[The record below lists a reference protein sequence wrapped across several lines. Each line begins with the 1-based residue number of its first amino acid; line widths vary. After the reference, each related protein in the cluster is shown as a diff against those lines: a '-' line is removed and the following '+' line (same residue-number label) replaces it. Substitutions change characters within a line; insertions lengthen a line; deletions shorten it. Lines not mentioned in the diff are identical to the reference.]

1 MAAAVSS
8 AVQSTVH
15 SSKASKA
22 PSRVMSTSTSLMG
35 SRCDSMSSL
44 VTDTD
49 GPLPGT
55 IEQIQAVTQHQEAVM
70 SLLQPC
76 EIIKLTVQHDP
87 LPPGFMEVT
96 MNKFVGEKLGMVVK
110 ATGNPL
116 DPAEDGVFCV
126 KVNPGSIASY
136 SRIKVSR
143 SYIKCFNIKVFH
155 ESLYL
160 LMSF

>member
-1 MAAAVSS
+1 
-8 AVQSTVH
+8 
-15 SSKASKA
+15 
-22 PSRVMSTSTSLMG
+22 
-35 SRCDSMSSL
+35 
-44 VTDTD
+44 
-49 GPLPGT
+49 
-55 IEQIQAVTQHQEAVM
+55 M

-76 EIIKLTVQHDP
+76 EIIKPTVQHDP

-96 MNKFVGEKLGMVVK
+96 VNKFVGEKLGMIVK